1 MTATPGAVAH
11 SRMISSALGH
21 LGDLTAYGAGL
32 RISEVCPL
40 QVDRLDPKRRLIH
53 VRGKGGRDRFVA
65 LPAQVLLTLRAYW
78 KETRPKGPLL
88 FPGRTPDACISHA
101 AVRANLKQAAVQAGI
116 RKRVT
121 PHVLRHN
128 VESAIMPRRL
138 QFRADAS
145 VDLVPGGVNG
155 SA

>member
-1 MTATPGAVAH
+1 MTDTKVAATMTATPGAVAH

-65 LPAQVLLTLRAYW
+65 LPARRPHPPCRRSRA
-78 KETRPKGPLL
+78 
-88 FPGRTPDACISHA
+88 GRSC
-101 AVRANLKQAAVQAGI
+101 
-116 RKRVT
+116 
-121 PHVLRHN
+121 
-128 VESAIMPRRL
+128 RR
-138 QFRADAS
+138 
-145 VDLVPGGVNG
+145 
-155 SA
+155 